1 MRSDPLWHD
10 ATLVRRALRVVLTTR
25 AVDERLWILARQG
38 RAGFVL
44 TPRGHEV
51 AQVLSAAALR
61 RGVDWAWPYYR
72 DLGVGLALG
81 VTPYELFLSAL
92 ARADDPHSGG
102 RQLSSH
108 LSSPSLRIGSV
119 SSEVA
124 AHVPHAV
131 GTAYASWVRADEAVS
146 VCWFGDGATS
156 EGGVHEAM
164 NLAGIYALPA
174 VFVCENN
181 GYAISVPTARQMAVG
196 SFADRAAA
204 YGMPGVSIDGC
215 DAGAVFAATSE
226 AVERARR
233 GDGPSIVEL
242 VVPRI
247 TPHSSQDDDHYRSE
261 DEIAAAAALDPLVRL
276 RADLVDRGI
285 VTEHDVDRLEERVR
299 AAVVAAASRAVE
311 APEPDLD
318 RARRWLLA
326 GDAPHAYRAELDAAP
341 HPPGVFADDPDVD
354 HG

>member
-1 MRSDPLWHD
+1 MTSTLDP
-10 ATLVRRALRVVLTTR
+10 TLARRALRVVLTTR

-51 AQVLSAAALR
+51 AQVLSTAALR

-131 GTAYASWVRADEAVS
+131 GTAYASWVRGEDAVS

-156 EGGVHEAM
+156 EGAVHEAM
-164 NLAGIYALPA
+164 NVAGVQRLPV
-174 VFVCENN
+174 VFVCEHN
-181 GYAISVPTARQMAVG
+181 GYAISVPSDRQVAG
-196 SFADRAAA
+196 DSFAGRADA
-204 YGMPGVSIDGC
+204 YGMGRGASVDGC
-215 DAGAVFAATSE
+215 DADAVFAAMSV
-226 AVERARR
+226 ALDRARR
-233 GDGPSIVEL
+233 GDGPAVVEL
-242 VVPRI
+242 RVPRI
-247 TPHSSQDDDHYRSE
+247 TPHSSQDDDSYRTE
-261 DEIAAAAALDPLVRL
+261 DEVAAAAARDP
-276 RADLVDRGI
+276 
-285 VTEHDVDRLEERVR
+285 VDRLRREVVERGVATKEEVDALDERIHTS
-299 AAVVAAASRAVE
+299 VAAAAARAVE
-311 APEPDLD
+311 APEPTLE

-326 GDAPHAYRAELDAAP
+326 GDEPHEHRSALDAARP
-341 HPPGVFADDPDVD
+341 APGVFADDPEVD
-354 HG
+354 A

>member
-1 MRSDPLWHD
+1 MPLDPAL
-10 ATLVRRALRVVLTTR
+10 ARRALRVVLTTR

-51 AQVLSAAALR
+51 GQVLSAAAMR

-131 GTAYASWVRADEAVS
+131 GTAYASWVRGDDAVT

-156 EGGVHEAM
+156 EGPVHEAM
-164 NLAGIYALPA
+164 NLAGVHRLPV
-174 VFVCENN
+174 VFVCEHN
-181 GYAISVPTARQMAVG
+181 GWAISVPADRQMAVP

-204 YGMPGVSIDGC
+204 YGMDGTSVDGC
-215 DAGAVFAATSE
+215 DAGAVLAASST
-226 AVERARR
+226 AIERARR
-233 GDGPSIVEL
+233 REGPSVIEL
-242 VVPRI
+242 RVPRI
-247 TPHSSQDDDHYRSE
+247 TPHSSQDDDGYRSAE
-261 DEIAAAAALDPLVRL
+261 QVEAAAALDPVIRL
-276 RADLVDRGI
+276 RDELVGAGM
-285 VTEHDVDRLEERVR
+285 VTDSQVDALDERIR
-299 AAVVAAASRAVE
+299 TAVGAAAARAV
-311 APEPDLD
+311 AMPEPEPV
-318 RARRWLLA
+318 RARRWLHA
-326 GDAPHAYRAELDAAP
+326 GDEPHAYRTELDAAP
-341 HPPGVFADDPDVD
+341 PPPGVFADDPAVD
-354 HG
+354 GG

>member
-1 MRSDPLWHD
+1 VRLDP
-10 ATLVRRALRVVLTTR
+10 TLARRALRVVLTTR
-25 AVDERLWILARQG
+25 AVDERFWILARQG

-51 AQVLSAAALR
+51 AQVLSAAAMR

-124 AHVPHAV
+124 AHVPHAA
-131 GTAYASWVRADEAVS
+131 GTAYASWVRRDDAVS
-146 VCWFGDGATS
+146 LCWLGDGATS
-156 EGGVHEAM
+156 EGAVHEAM
-164 NLAGIYALPA
+164 NLAGVHKLPV

-181 GYAISVPTARQMAVG
+181 GWAISVPADKQLAVA
-196 SFADRAAA
+196 SFAERAAA
-204 YGMPGVSIDGC
+204 YDMPGMTVDGC
-215 DAGAVFAATSE
+215 DADAVFGVTTA

-233 GDGPSIVEL
+233 GDGPAVVE
-242 VVPRI
+242 VMVPRI
-247 TPHSSQDDDHYRSE
+247 TPHSSQDDDGYRTA
-261 DEIAAAAALDPLVRL
+261 DEIEAAAALDPVARF
-276 RADLVDRGI
+276 R
-285 VTEHDVDRLEERVR
+285 TECIDAGVASAADVDALDERIR
-299 AAVVAAASRAVE
+299 AAVATAAQRAVD
-311 APEPDLD
+311 APEPSPG
-318 RARRWLLA
+318 RARRWLHA
-326 GDAPHAYRAELDAAP
+326 GDEPHAYRAELDGSP
-341 HPPGVFADDPDVD
+341 FPPGVFADDAELDGD
-354 HG
+354 

>member
-1 MRSDPLWHD
+1 MALDRSL
-10 ATLVRRALRVVLTTR
+10 ARRALRVVLTTR

-51 AQVLSAAALR
+51 AQVLSAAAMR
-61 RGVDWAWPYYR
+61 RGVDWAWLYYR

-108 LSSPSLRIGSV
+108 LSSPALRIGSV
-119 SSEVA
+119 SSAVA

-131 GTAYASWVRADEAVS
+131 GTAYASWVRGDDAVTM
-146 VCWFGDGATS
+146 CWFGDGATS
-156 EGGVHEAM
+156 EGAVHEAM
-164 NLAGIYALPA
+164 NLAGVHRLPV

-181 GYAISVPTARQMAVG
+181 GWAISVPVARQMAVP

-204 YGMPGVSIDGC
+204 YGMEGVVVDGC
-215 DAGAVFAATSE
+215 DAGAVFAASTA

-233 GDGPSIVEL
+233 GDGPSVVEVL
-242 VVPRI
+242 VPRI
-247 TPHSSQDDDHYRSE
+247 TPHSSQDDDGYRSASE
-261 DEIAAAAALDPLVRL
+261 VAAAAALDPVVRL
-276 RADLVDRGI
+276 RAELVEAGI
-285 VTEHDVDRLEERVR
+285 VTDDEVDALDGRVR
-299 AAVVAAASRAVE
+299 NAVADAAARAVE
-311 APEPDLD
+311 MPEPTRD
-318 RARRWLLA
+318 RARQWLYA
-326 GDAPHAYRAELDAAP
+326 GDDPHRYRSELDAAP
-341 HPPGVFADDPDVD
+341 PPPGVFADDPEVD